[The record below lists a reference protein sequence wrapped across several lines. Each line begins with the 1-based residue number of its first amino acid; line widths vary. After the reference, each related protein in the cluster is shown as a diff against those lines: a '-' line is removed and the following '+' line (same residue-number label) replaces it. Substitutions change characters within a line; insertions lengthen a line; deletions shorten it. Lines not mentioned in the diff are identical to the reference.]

1 MRGLGG
7 SLFRMLNVSVKI
19 NGIAKKYQRVLFSV
33 YILYHHH
40 CKQEFFSP
48 EFQFTANKT
57 KIETGKANRQGIKQK
72 SNNSNNKKAT
82 NNKTKQN
89 SRKKNKRKLTK

>member
-1 MRGLGG
+1 
-7 SLFRMLNVSVKI
+7 MLNVSVKTNDI
-19 NGIAKKYQRVLFSV
+19 TKKYQRVLFSV

-57 KIETGKANRQGIKQK
+57 KIETGKANRQTNKLKQEIKQK
-72 SNNSNNKKAT
+72 SNNNNNKKAT

-89 SRKKNKRKLTK
+89 SRKKKTKEN